1 MTSNETRKV
10 GLVTVFSL
18 GVVSGEVSADF
29 ERPSRSHFSSILF
42 SPTSHSRLAKE
53 KGFATVC
60 LFLKSDTNG
69 LQNDAR
75 KVGHV
80 VWAQTH
86 PPPPTP
92 KNEEYR
98 SSFRTTGSCFRVNK
112 TMSRFREFPCV
123 FSSLFV

>member
-1 MTSNETRKV
+1 MTLNETRKV

-69 LQNDAR
+69 LQTMPAKKAMSFGLTR
-75 KVGHV
+75 
-80 VWAQTH
+80 TPT
-86 PPPPTP
+86 PPPPHHP
-92 KNEEYR
+92 K
-98 SSFRTTGSCFRVNK
+98 K
-112 TMSRFREFPCV
+112 
-123 FSSLFV
+123 